1 MKTTLNLDD
10 RILRAAKVRAAQTGE
25 TLTRLIENALRDH
38 LVSSPAERIDFRL
51 QLLVKRGQPVP
62 GVTVD
67 DRDALYERMESPD

>member
-25 TLTRLIENALRDH
+25 TLTRLIENALRNH
-38 LVSSPAERIDFRL
+38 LASATTGRGDFRL
-51 QLLVKRGQPVP
+51 QPLVKHGQLVP

-67 DRDALYERMESPD
+67 DRDALYEKMEGRD

>member
-38 LVSSPAERIDFRL
+38 LASDATGRGDFRL
-51 QLLVKRGQPVP
+51 QLLVKHGQLVP

-67 DRDALYERMESPD
+67 DRDALYERMEGRD

>member
-10 RILRAAKVRAAQTGE
+10 QVLRAAKVRAAQTGE

-38 LVSSPAERIDFRL
+38 LASAPSGRGDFRL
-51 QLLVKRGQPVP
+51 QLLVKHGQLVP

-67 DRDALYERMESPD
+67 DRDALYERMEGRD